1 MIINKDDISILKIKS
16 FRDNR
21 GYISEVYN
29 KKKFKINFLQ
39 DNFSSSKKNVLRGF
53 HGDYGTWKLI
63 SCIFGKVQ
71 FSFINYNKKS
81 KNYKKN
87 TSIIVEEKN
96 NLQILIPP
104 KFGTAH
110 LVLSKKA
117 IIHYKQSSYYRQFK
131 QFTINYK
138 SDVVTTKWKAKTIIT
153 SERDKGGI
161 FLNN

>member
-1 MIINKDDISILKIKS
+1 MNEDDISIIKIKS
-16 FRDNR
+16 FKDNR

-29 KKKFKINFLQ
+29 KKNFKINFVQ

-71 FSFINYNKKS
+71 FSFINYNTKS

-87 TSIIVEEKN
+87 ISVIVKEKD
-96 NLQILIPP
+96 NLQLLIPP
-104 KFGTAH
+104 RFGTAH

-117 IIHYKQSSYYRQFK
+117 IIHYKQSSYYKQFK

-138 SDVVTTKWKAKTIIT
+138 SEVVKTKWKSKRIIT
-153 SERDKGGI
+153 SDRDKGGI